1 MIGYRNRVL
10 SYIVV
15 ASQDLFLK
23 ARLKSVFN
31 FIGKEA
37 HAAACPW
44 LGKNALD
51 AAVQCYNNVS
61 MLRHQMLP
69 SCRMHGIISDGGVKP
84 NIIPQ
89 RSELLYYVRGPTVKE
104 RDELKE
110 RLISC
115 ANAAAIATGT
125 TTHDI
130 NLSLSLIEFY

>member
-1 MIGYRNRVL
+1 MYN
-10 SYIVV
+10 ST
-15 ASQDLFLK
+15 
-23 ARLKSVFN
+23 
-31 FIGKEA
+31 GKEA

-69 SCRMHGIISDGGVKP
+69 SCRIHGVITDGGVKP

-89 RSELLYYVRGPTVKE
+89 RSELEYYVRGPTVKE

-115 ANAAAIATGT
+115 ANAAAIATG
-125 TTHDI
+125 I
-130 NLSLSLIEFY
+130 